1 MTNNGTFEIDNRRNK
16 LKTLERNVQSHFSLG
31 LSTNNKLKL
40 NPSPIYWDIEIE
52 TVNDEIVELAACLL
66 YREKNQNEHRTNPSI
81 ESIQTN
87 LLAGSYFSTDIS
99 NHLIHNSSV
108 ALLSNFNFFS
118 EIKSLYTLIH
128 PGEILKYLHEKTNLI
143 HLLIEAHEQIKNIF
157 NNEKN
162 VLRVAY
168 DPEIIG
174 WQKLII
180 DIHTNLDVD
189 EAFDKLKMLDNIW
202 WLDVSFK
209 FGNDLEINISFDE
222 I

>member
-1 MTNNGTFEIDNRRNK
+1 MTNNGTFQIDNRRNK
-16 LKTLERNVQSHFSLG
+16 LKALERNVQSHFSLG

-40 NPSPIYWDIEIE
+40 NPSPIYWDIENE
-52 TVNDEIVELAACLL
+52 TVELAACLL
-66 YREKNQNEHRTNPSI
+66 YRDKNQNGHRTNPSI

-99 NHLIHNSSV
+99 NHIINNSSF

-128 PGEILKYLHEKTNLI
+128 PVEILKYLHEKTNLI

-157 NNEKN
+157 KNEKN

-168 DPEIIG
+168 YPEIIG

>member
-1 MTNNGTFEIDNRRNK
+1 MTNNGTFQIDNRRNK
-16 LKTLERNVQSHFSLG
+16 LKALERNVQSHFSPG

-40 NPSPIYWDIEIE
+40 NPSPIYWDIENE
-52 TVNDEIVELAACLL
+52 TVELAACLL
-66 YREKNQNEHRTNPSI
+66 YRDKNQNEHRTNPSI

-99 NHLIHNSSV
+99 NHVINNSSF

-118 EIKSLYTLIH
+118 EIKSLYTLIN
-128 PGEILKYLHEKTNLI
+128 PGEILKYFHEKTNLI
-143 HLLIEAHEQIKNIF
+143 HLLVEAHEQIKNIF